1 MISQALRDARRYEE
15 VFEKMILPEERPAFH
30 LSSRVGWMN
39 DPNGFSIYKGEYHL
53 FYQYHPYDSHWGPM
67 HWGHAVSKDLLHWKY
82 LPAVLAPDMPYDRDG
97 CFSGGA
103 LTMKD
108 GTHMLMYTGV
118 CKELKMGERDQEVQ
132 TQCIAFGDGEN
143 YTKYDGNPVL
153 VFEDLPEECSRFD
166 FRDPRIWQEE
176 DGTYKAAAVS
186 YSLRKQKEVLHDRN
200 SENSDRLLATTM
212 IHEEE
217 EGGQIL
223 LFSARDPYHWKFE
236 KKLAVNGYRI
246 GRMWECPDLFELD
259 GKQVILASAMDML
272 PDGLEYHNGNGT
284 FCLIG
289 EYDRETGRFVPEA
302 DQSVDYGIDFYAEQ
316 TVLAPD
322 GRRIMIAW
330 MQNWDTCNLHTKS
343 IPWFGQ
349 MTLPRELSVKDGR
362 LYQWP
367 IRELLS
373 LRRDKVSYENVRVTL
388 SIPEI
393 CHSLRK
399 GRQASYRH
407 QFPAF
412 GIDSEGRP
420 QVLRIEES
428 DHPSEKSQRETEARH
443 TKAQDHSGPLQRR
456 GLCKRRGESHDDH
469 VLYGRASGWN
479 LVLRGRRGRVF
490 CDKIPPAGRVT
501 TAFADIKRGLNRVG
515 VSYPIQS
522 LIIRHIRPVQVRIIK

>member
-373 LRRDKVSYENVRVTL
+373 LRRDKVSYENVRVRNEEIELDGIRGRLVDMELELKVIEDDEDGHYPFQKFAIHFARDCRHHTGISFRPAESTL
-388 SIPEI
+388 KVD
-393 CHSLRK
+393 RK
-399 GRQASYRH
+399 FSGSRRAIIH
-407 QFPAF
+407 QRRAYAKPIH
-412 GIDSEGRP
+412 GILK
-420 QVLRIEES
+420 LRIILDRFSAEVFVNGG
-428 DHPSEKSQRETEARH
+428 EKVMTITFYTDVRADGISFFVDGEAEFSV
-443 TKAQDHSGPLQRR
+443 TKYRLQER
-456 GLCKRRGESHDDH
+456 
-469 VLYGRASGWN
+469 
-479 LVLRGRRGRVF
+479 
-490 CDKIPPAGRVT
+490 
-501 TAFADIKRGLNRVG
+501 
-515 VSYPIQS
+515 
-522 LIIRHIRPVQVRIIK
+522 

>member
-1 MISQALRDARRYEE
+1 MSSQALRDARRYEE
-15 VFEKMILPEERPAFH
+15 EFEKKILPEERPVFH

-39 DPNGFSIYKGEYHL
+39 DPNGFSRYKGEYHL

-67 HWGHAVSKDLLHWKY
+67 HWGHAVSADLLHWKY
-82 LPAVLAPDMPYDRDG
+82 MPAALAPDMPCDRDG

-103 LTMKD
+103 LAMKD

-118 CKELKMGERDQEVQ
+118 SREMTAGESNLEVQ
-132 TQCIAFGDGEN
+132 TQCVAFGDGEN
-143 YTKYDGNPVL
+143 YTKYAGNPVL
-153 VFEDLPEECSRFD
+153 TFEDLPEGCSRYD

-176 DGTYKAAAVS
+176 DGTFKAAAVS
-186 YSLRKQKEVLHDRN
+186 YSLRKQKEVLHDLI
-200 SENSDRLLATTM
+200 SDNSDGLLATTM

-223 LFSARDPYHWKFE
+223 LFSGQDPYHWKFE

-289 EYDRETGRFVPEA
+289 EYDCKTGRFVPEA

-367 IRELLS
+367 IRELLAM
-373 LRRDKVSYENVRVTL
+373 RRDEVRYENVRVRNGEIELDGIRGRLVDMELELKVAEDEEGHYPFRKFAIHFARDGRYHTGISFRPAESTL
-388 SIPEI
+388 KVD
-393 CHSLRK
+393 RK
-399 GRQASYRH
+399 FSGSRRAIIH
-407 QFPAF
+407 QRRAYAEPKD
-412 GIDSEGRP
+412 G
-420 QVLRIEES
+420 VLKLRIILDRFSAEVFVNGG
-428 DHPSEKSQRETEARH
+428 EKVMTI
-443 TKAQDHSGPLQRR
+443 TFYTD
-456 GLCKRRGESHDDH
+456 
-469 VLYGRASGWN
+469 VRAEGIS
-479 LVLRGRRGRVF
+479 F
-490 CDKIPPAGRVT
+490 
-501 TAFADIKRGLNRVG
+501 FADGEAVFTVTKYRLQEG
-515 VSYPIQS
+515 
-522 LIIRHIRPVQVRIIK
+522 